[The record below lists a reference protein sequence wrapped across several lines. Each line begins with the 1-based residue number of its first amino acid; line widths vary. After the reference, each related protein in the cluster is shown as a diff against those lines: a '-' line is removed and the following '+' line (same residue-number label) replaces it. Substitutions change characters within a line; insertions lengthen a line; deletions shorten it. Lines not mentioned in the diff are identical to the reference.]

1 MTKHSKLVSELI
13 SSVLSEYIFEEE
25 NPFAAAADKEA
36 AGDKASA
43 EEAPAEEAPD
53 AEKEEAPDAEKEE
66 APKKKEGGDED
77 ALAFNFDIT
86 GVKKYN
92 TAQFLNSRAVAKKIT
107 KDGIL
112 ATVQPDGVDILV
124 GFDDITESAKKF
136 FKSKK

>member
-13 SSVLSEYIFEEE
+13 SSILSEYIFEEE
-25 NPFAAAADKEA
+25 NPFAADAEKEA
-36 AGDKASA
+36 EGGDAAA
-43 EEAPAEEAPD
+43 EEAPAADGGD
-53 AEKEEAPDAEKEE
+53 AKKDE
-66 APKKKEGGDED
+66 APKKKEGGDEKG
-77 ALAFNFDIT
+77 LTFNFDVV

-92 TAQFLNSRAVAKKIT
+92 KTHFLNSTAVANKIT

-136 FKSKK
+136 FKKKK

>member
-36 AGDKASA
+36 EGGDAAA
-43 EEAPAEEAPD
+43 EEAPAADGGD
-53 AEKEEAPDAEKEE
+53 AKKDE
-66 APKKKEGGDED
+66 APKKKEGGDEKG
-77 ALAFNFDIT
+77 LTFNFDVV

-92 TAQFLNSRAVAKKIT
+92 KAHFLNSTAVANKIT

-136 FKSKK
+136 FKKKK

>member
-43 EEAPAEEAPD
+43 EEAPAD
-53 AEKEEAPDAEKEE
+53 ADADAEKEE

-92 TAQFLNSRAVAKKIT
+92 TAQFLNGRAVAKKIT